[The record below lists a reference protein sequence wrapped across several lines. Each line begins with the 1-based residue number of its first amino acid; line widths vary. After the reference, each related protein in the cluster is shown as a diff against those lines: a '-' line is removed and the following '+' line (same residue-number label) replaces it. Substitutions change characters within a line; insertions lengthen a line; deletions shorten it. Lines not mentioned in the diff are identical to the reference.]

1 MQFPRESPAA
11 YVRPLADAACEA
23 GPELGSAYRA
33 EAAVVAG
40 AGAEVPVVPL
50 PETLASPPVVIA

>member
-11 YVRPLADAACEA
+11 YVRPLADDACEA
-23 GPELGSAYRA
+23 GPELVP
-33 EAAVVAG
+33 AVVAG
-40 AGAEVPVVPL
+40 AGADAPLVPL